1 MADLVEWIRSYQSVF
16 QFLGVLSLS
25 MLVVSLVAFPLVV
38 INLPRDY
45 FVRERRDPAHQIRR
59 HPLVWGVLTV
69 LKNILGFTLVL
80 AGIAMLVL
88 PGQGVLTILIGLA
101 LTNFPGKFTVERRL
115 VARPAVAK
123 ALNRIR
129 EMAGRPRLEL
139 PVDLDH

>member
-1 MADLVEWIRSYQSVF
+1 MTDVVEWIRSYQTVF
-16 QFLGVLSLS
+16 QFLGGMSLL

-59 HPLVWGVLTV
+59 HPLVWGSLTV
-69 LKNILGFTLVL
+69 VKNIVGFTLVL

-88 PGQGVLTILIGLA
+88 PGQGILTILVGLA

-115 VARPAVAK
+115 VSRPAVAR

-139 PVDLDH
+139 PEDLDT